1 MEASG
6 AGLSSGGDGAAQGE
20 GQQQGGEGNGQG
32 FDPSAITSTLDQ
44 LSSGQ
49 EELRQFLQSAPWA
62 SQQEQEADPSQTEE
76 VDLSWLGDDQLD
88 PQAVGDQL
96 QKMIDQRAQEQM
108 KPLMDRLNQT
118 EQQVRE
124 RVEAEQF
131 RDLATEFPELTQQ
144 ETAQQ
149 VVQHAEVLAQNM
161 GQPGLARN
169 AEFIRLVYTAGRAFD
184 AAQREGNAPAA
195 ANLEGASGASPGG
208 QQVDQAAE
216 LKQLIVNGGETERR
230 GAGVLNFGA

>member
-6 AGLSSGGDGAAQGE
+6 AGLAGSGGADAGGAE

-32 FDPSAITSTLDQ
+32 PDLSAVQQTLDS
-44 LSSGQ
+44 LTTGQ
-49 EELRQFLQSAPWA
+49 EELRQFLQAQPW
-62 SQQEQEADPSQTEE
+62 QQAAEE
-76 VDLSWLGDDQLD
+76 GEPQAEEFDTSWLADDQVD
-88 PQAVGDQL
+88 PEVVGDQL
-96 QKMIDQRAQEQM
+96 QKMIDARAQEQM
-108 KPLMDRLNQT
+108 KPLMDRLQQT

-131 RDLATEFPELTQQ
+131 RDLAGEFPELTQP

-149 VVQHAEVLAQNM
+149 VVKHAEVLAQNM

-184 AAQREGNAPAA
+184 AASREGQAPDA

-208 QQVDQAAE
+208 GQQVDLA
-216 LKQLIVNGGETERR
+216 QLIVNGGEEKRQ
-230 GAGVLNFGA
+230 GSNVLNF